1 MEKRF
6 TIKDV
11 LLAVAATVISLTVY
25 RFFGEIIKNTISN
38 ELYANFLGEAI
49 FTAVAVLSVFVLK
62 RTDVFQ
68 SEPDRLK
75 DGWLSAGFLFVI
87 ILFFG
92 FFSIVGILN
101 AALSLPEWLA
111 AFGFFLLIG
120 LCEEIL
126 FRGLIQGALHGM
138 LGEDTHGKVLLAVA
152 LGGLAFGATHL
163 TNFLRGISFQASLV
177 QAIVTSFM
185 GMYFGAIY
193 YRTGK
198 NVWYVA
204 LLHSVY
210 DAVLL
215 MTNGYLSGTTVNTAL
230 NAAGEGGTYTALIW
244 PVIYTALVLFI
255 LRPKKIEPL
264 LKKQIEQ

>member
-1 MEKRF
+1 MGKRF
-6 TIKDV
+6 TLKNV
-11 LLAVAATVISLTVY
+11 LLAIAATVVSLIVY
-25 RFFGEIIKNTISN
+25 RFFGGIIKNTVSN
-38 ELYANFLGEAI
+38 ELYANFIGEAV

-68 SEPDRLK
+68 SEPGRLK
-75 DGWLSAGFLFVI
+75 EGWLSAAFLFIV

-92 FFSIVGILN
+92 FFSIIAILN
-101 AALSLPEWLA
+101 ATLSLPEWLA

-120 LCEEIL
+120 FCEEVL

-204 LLHSVY
+204 LLHSLY

-215 MTNGYLSGTTVNTAL
+215 MTNGYLNGTSVNTAL
-230 NAAGEGGTYTALIW
+230 DATGTASPYTALIW
-244 PVIYTALVLFI
+244 PVVYTALVLFI
-255 LRPKKIEPL
+255 LRPQKIEPL